1 MESNVLC
8 SLLVLLFTV
17 PREKTAVLCT
27 LDYTDHTRCLPTR
40 VHLESE
46 GRSFTFIFVL
56 NANSGVWCNMLL
68 RTFVEG
74 NGHCKAVTEL
84 QKGSLWNPRY
94 STISCKY
101 IKSGSV
107 QEPQEV
113 SHKRFMKWQ
122 DCFSGWADF
131 CCNAT
136 RYFCPFNRCRKSVYK
151 HVMLLLKTPIKLKFG
166 NVV

>member
-56 NANSGVWCNMLL
+56 NQTQSHSHRRMMQHAFTNICGS
-68 RTFVEG
+68 

-84 QKGSLWNPRY
+84 QKGSL
-94 STISCKY
+94 
-101 IKSGSV
+101 
-107 QEPQEV
+107 
-113 SHKRFMKWQ
+113 
-122 DCFSGWADF
+122 
-131 CCNAT
+131 
-136 RYFCPFNRCRKSVYK
+136 
-151 HVMLLLKTPIKLKFG
+151 
-166 NVV
+166 